1 MDAVIRER
9 IMKIQTRLLRK
20 TALAAAV
27 TLMVGGVA
35 SVSNFMGIETGVSS
49 LVSTAYAAQGDSA
62 GGGQGAMGAG
72 RGGQGGQGAG
82 GQGQR
87 GGGQGQRGGKSVADV
102 LADEADDDSDRPDW
116 AGVPGG
122 EGRPGGGG
130 NTDSGTTK
138 GDDYGDMMVVVR
150 DPVTGAPLDVNGL
163 PTADLDQMLVCIDS
177 NCTYLDKDS
186 WVEKVDGEVPSGVTP
201 IEIDLGR
208 SSLVRAPSSVV
219 DHALDEALSKLTVD
233 GAVISTDPAG
243 RITITVGDVT
253 STIDSPL
260 ENLALY
266 IDLMQGL
273 TSSTE
278 TTDTEAALGALANLD
293 TAASLLAG
301 VHDKTGEITL
311 DYVMYMDYFGAVQP
325 NFTGFTYDREYDT
338 YEPWYSPDGVVP
350 PVSVTLDIDAYLEAI
365 NGDLPADGDYAA
377 LFAQAADDAVEVI
390 ELIHTQIVTD
400 DFLGDY
406 AQVINQ

>member
-1 MDAVIRER
+1 
-9 IMKIQTRLLRK
+9 MKIQTRLLRK

-87 GGGQGQRGGKSVADV
+87 GGGQGQRGGKSVVDV
-102 LADEADDDSDRPDW
+102 LADEADDDSDSDRPDW
-116 AGVPGG
+116 AGVAGG

-138 GDDYGDMMVVVR
+138 GDVYGDMILLVR
-150 DPVTGAPLDVNGL
+150 DPDTGEPLL
-163 PTADLDQMLVCIDS
+163 
-177 NCTYLDKDS
+177 
-186 WVEKVDGEVPSGVTP
+186 VDGWPQACTIADCSTSVVMVGNEVPEGETTFEV
-201 IEIDLGR
+201 DLGR
-208 SSLVRAPSSVV
+208 GSLVRSPSNVIESR
-219 DHALDEALSKLTVD
+219 LEEALSVINSADSISQDEAGRIVITVD
-233 GAVISTDPAG
+233 GVEK
-243 RITITVGDVT
+243 
-253 STIDSPL
+253 TIDSPL

-266 IDLMQGL
+266 IDLMAGL
-273 TSSTE
+273 ADANGESATE
-278 TTDTEAALGALANLD
+278 SALGDLATLD

-301 VHDKTGEITL
+301 MADKTGDISL
-311 DYVMYMDYFGAVQP
+311 DYYMYVNLISGLVADSESYYDLGTFSYTRDY
-325 NFTGFTYDREYDT
+325 EDT
-338 YEPWYSPDGVVP
+338 YTFWYSPDGLVA
-350 PVSVTLDIDAYLEAI
+350 PVEQTMDIDDYLLFV
-365 NGDLPADGDYAA
+365 NDSLPTGSAA
-377 LFAQAADDAVEVI
+377 LFAAAADDAVEVI

-400 DFLGDY
+400 DFLNGF
-406 AQVINQ
+406 VIP